1 MGVLPEPV
9 EALLE
14 TALVSELTV
23 VSPSGRPVTHPL
35 IPLYD
40 GELIYL
46 TSSILFSKKLEHIK
60 ANPKV
65 SLAITD
71 PTAVGPGQIARA
83 TIQGD
88 AEVDDSDLHAGWE
101 RVLPLWRKKEPAIDF
116 FLGKRVALT
125 ALLRARGDRDP
136 AAEGV
141 PVGGRAD
148 RPAAPGLQRVTGT
161 RVKPTPEL
169 IRGLKERF
177 AHAVVAYVD
186 SDGYPMSVATEFE
199 VDEQSG
205 TVVLRAVAGEEQPPQ
220 GEQVN
225 VVFSHIR
232 PQPGIG
238 YDERRYVSLWGQLRQ
253 TETGL
258 ELSPERVQGWDEQEM
273 SFFEYSE
280 RGVGQAHRYLE
291 QVSEETG
298 REVRPKLSFGWL
310 FLRATRLPFL
320 TATFVPVLL
329 GIAVAAW
336 TNGFNWWLAL
346 LTVIGGACIH
356 LGLNVANDVF
366 DTTSGADAANVNPTQ
381 FSGGSRVVHYGL
393 LTLRDITLLSA
404 GFYAVGIGIGVYLA
418 ATRGW
423 DLLWLG
429 IAGALLSVFYTAPPL
444 KLVHRGLGEIDVF
457 LGFGPIMVLGAYF
470 VQAQEYDL
478 EPLLVSIPV
487 GILIAL
493 VLYVNEVPD
502 RPADASAD
510 KRTLPVRFSKDTIV
524 NGYAA
529 AVAVTFAL
537 IVVFAVAGWIVR
549 PAIIA
554 VAAAPLALPVYR
566 ALKSF
571 YDQPYALMPAMG
583 KNIQLHL
590 ATGVLL
596 ILGYVIALIADGVLD
611 DPPLFLT

>member
-1 MGVLPEPV
+1 M
-9 EALLE
+9 
-14 TALVSELTV
+14 
-23 VSPSGRPVTHPL
+23 
-35 IPLYD
+35 
-40 GELIYL
+40 
-46 TSSILFSKKLEHIK
+46 
-60 ANPKV
+60 
-65 SLAITD
+65 
-71 PTAVGPGQIARA
+71 
-83 TIQGD
+83 
-88 AEVDDSDLHAGWE
+88 
-101 RVLPLWRKKEPAIDF
+101 
-116 FLGKRVALT
+116 
-125 ALLRARGDRDP
+125 
-136 AAEGV
+136 
-141 PVGGRAD
+141 
-148 RPAAPGLQRVTGT
+148 
-161 RVKPTPEL
+161 KPTPEL
-169 IRGLKERF
+169 IAALQERF
-177 AHAVVAYVD
+177 AHAVIAFVGD
-186 SDGYPMSVATEFE
+186 DGYPMSVATDFS
-199 VDEQSG
+199 VDSDRG
-205 TVVLRAVAGEEQPPQ
+205 TVRLRGIGGEVQPPAD
-220 GEQVN
+220 ERVN

-238 YDERRYVSLWGQLRQ
+238 YDERRYVSLWGPLRR
-253 TETGL
+253 TG
-258 ELSPERVQGWDEQEM
+258 EGFEFEPDREQHWDEQEM
-273 SFFEYSE
+273 SFFELSE
-280 RGVGQAHRYLE
+280 RGVPQARRYLE
-291 QVSEETG
+291 RVSEETG

-320 TATFVPVLL
+320 TATFVPILL

-336 TNGFNWWLAL
+336 TNGFSWWLAL
-346 LTVIGGACIH
+346 LTLIGGACIH

-444 KLVHRGLGEIDVF
+444 RLVHRGLGELDVF
-457 LGFGPIMVLGAYF
+457 LGFGPIMVLGAYY
-470 VQAQEYDL
+470 VQAQEYAV

-502 RPADASAD
+502 RPADAAAG

-524 NGYAA
+524 KLYAG
-529 AVAVTFAL
+529 AVALTFGL

-566 ALKSF
+566 ALKAS

-596 ILGYVIALIADGVLD
+596 ILGYVIALVADGVLD
-611 DPPLFLT
+611 DPPSFLT